1 MFTAFGIIT
10 LIFQYSFI
18 LLVMIKMPRKT
29 MHCLFGIITYG
40 NRSFVLL
47 FTTMMLLSG
56 MMILSGAVS
65 SSNSIPDTQSYSSS
79 SSSFFSNSATSFNT
93 LLSQSGAIKKTAED
107 NKSSNSFTITNS
119 LKEEIKSHLDNG
131 SNAAIVLGLVDPNG
145 TQFFG
150 YGNIST
156 AKQTTVDKNTVF
168 GIGSITKSFT
178 TLLLADMA
186 NRGIVNLNDPIKRYL
201 PTTVKVP
208 TYNNNGRQITL
219 EDLATHTSGLPHDPP
234 NMPLNGPGFQKYTLE
249 QMYQALSSIR
259 LSNVPGSKYH
269 YSNFGMALLGN
280 ILSSKARMPYEQLV
294 INRIL
299 NVLGMNSTRFSVSD
313 TLKSRLAIGHRNGLE
328 LPTIENPLP
337 YVPAGGLY
345 STASDMVKY
354 LAANM
359 GLTKTTITTKSN
371 NNNNLSTAMQISH
384 QQRYNTNLTGFRG
397 HSRIYI
403 GLAWFTTIVTTPTTT
418 DMLGTVGGLDTTAAN
433 NNNIII
439 WDNGQF
445 NGYNSFIG
453 FNPHKHRG
461 VVILCSGVQRNLRV
475 SQIGFGPYDDL
486 SDLIWNLLNK

>member
-1 MFTAFGIIT
+1 MTT
-10 LIFQYSFI
+10 HYI
-18 LLVMIKMPRKT
+18 L
-29 MHCLFGIITYG
+29 
-40 NRSFVLL
+40 
-47 FTTMMLLSG
+47 
-56 MMILSGAVS
+56 AVS
-65 SSNSIPDTQSYSSS
+65 SP
-79 SSSFFSNSATSFNT
+79 SFISH
-93 LLSQSGAIKKTAED
+93 
-107 NKSSNSFTITNS
+107 NS
-119 LKEEIKSHLDNG
+119 LLPKGIQGDVHSGTFKISDRLKEIIRSRIDNG

-145 TQFFG
+145 TQFYG
-150 YGNIST
+150 YGKMSAAN
-156 AKQTTVDKNTVF
+156 QTTVDKNTVF

-359 GLTKTTITTKSN
+359 GLTKTTITTTNSN

-397 HSRIYI
+397 YSRIYI
-403 GLAWFTTIVTTPTTT
+403 GLAWFTTIVTTPTTA
-418 DMLGTVGGLDTTAAN
+418 DMYSRRAR
-433 NNNIII
+433 
-439 WDNGQF
+439 
-445 NGYNSFIG
+445 YNSS
-453 FNPHKHRG
+453 K
-461 VVILCSGVQRNLRV
+461 Q
-475 SQIGFGPYDDL
+475 
-486 SDLIWNLLNK
+486 